1 MGCLNGR
8 QGTRNLKMRFQHFQ
22 ASEKLLAWLV
32 TYQFVIRSQLIHPFT
47 EDPYFGRRTLKE
59 DADQRF
65 SAGRKLGKNRRCL
78 KKK

>member
-32 TYQFVIRSQLIHPFT
+32 TYQFVIRSQLIHPLQKT
-47 EDPYFGRRTLKE
+47 RTLGGE
-59 DADQRF
+59 P
-65 SAGRKLGKNRRCL
+65 
-78 KKK
+78 

>member
-8 QGTRNLKMRFQHFQ
+8 QGTRNLKTRFQHFQ

-32 TYQFVIRSQLIHPFT
+32 TYQFVIRSQLIHT
-47 EDPYFGRRTLKE
+47 EDLCLGRRTLKE